1 MVVTMLKQVLAS
13 LLLVIISSGWCI
25 GADEYIRTGWEV
37 DKKVD
42 DLTDEII
49 SYTAYL
55 EYNSNKLL
63 PVRYYGLSIGCNME
77 KTELIVSIKGG
88 AEDLSWLKPIVGGN
102 SRMLEDVPVEYRFN
116 REPVL
121 KEVWKI
127 IQMGNVFIFESLY
140 PIDFARKLLRV
151 MEGEF
156 RFRELGQQIQKGF
169 GGGRSGGGGN
179 KTQFRFREVGRETLH
194 FDLRGGASS
203 VSYVLGKCNAL
214 PEKVE

>member
-63 PVRYYGLSIGCNME
+63 PVRY
-77 KTELIVSIKGG
+77 
-88 AEDLSWLKPIVGGN
+88 
-102 SRMLEDVPVEYRFN
+102 
-116 REPVL
+116 
-121 KEVWKI
+121 
-127 IQMGNVFIFESLY
+127 
-140 PIDFARKLLRV
+140 
-151 MEGEF
+151 
-156 RFRELGQQIQKGF
+156 
-169 GGGRSGGGGN
+169 
-179 KTQFRFREVGRETLH
+179 
-194 FDLRGGASS
+194 
-203 VSYVLGKCNAL
+203 
-214 PEKVE
+214 